1 MSEEQKKAEASND
14 AAASNSEAEVELGD
28 LSKELTEEEAKSV
41 NGGKRYSY

>member
-14 AAASNSEAEVELGD
+14 AVESNNEAEVKLDD
-28 LSKELTEEEAKSV
+28 LPKELTEEEAKSV